1 MIKMVTKNVTRD
13 KLKVCNN
20 DDNDDDDD
28 HGEDNVKQIEY
39 LRELGFPP
47 QPDFLGCREGFQQQ
61 WVVKILTK
69 PG

>member
-20 DDNDDDDD
+20 DDDGDDDDD

-39 LRELGFPP
+39 LRQLGFPP
-47 QPDFLGCREGFQQQ
+47 RHFFWGGCR
-61 WVVKILTK
+61 
-69 PG
+69 